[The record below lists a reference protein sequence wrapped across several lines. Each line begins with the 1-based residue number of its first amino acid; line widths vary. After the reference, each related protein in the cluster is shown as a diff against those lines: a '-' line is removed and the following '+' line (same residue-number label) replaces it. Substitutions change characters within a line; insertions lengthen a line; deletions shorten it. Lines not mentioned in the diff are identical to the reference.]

1 MSLRSQVKFKLM
13 VNKYS
18 VFILLA
24 ILLTCCNKPVS
35 NRQTVSLNGQWDL
48 AESGSLEK
56 IPASFNSHVPVPGLV
71 DMATV
76 RFDSI
81 GLNKQS
87 RYFWYRTSFTLA
99 GPFPDR
105 VILKINKA
113 KYGTWV
119 YVNGKFSGINLYCFT
134 PTLIDIKEFLKE
146 PGEENELVVAVG
158 SYSSLPDTIA
168 NGWDFEKIRYIP
180 GIYDDVKLIL
190 ADDPF
195 IRNVQVVPD
204 ITFDRVRVVVNTEF
218 LGNQEPFKFRYSVR
232 ETASGNLVK
241 SGFTKVLHDPKQS
254 DTIVLTIDL
263 ENCHLWTPEDPFL
276 YNLEIST
283 PGDNFST
290 RFGMREFYFDTI
302 TRRAMLNGKPYYMRG
317 TNVCIYRFFEDPS
330 RNDLPWDKDWVRKLH
345 ETFKSMHWNSIRYC
359 IGFPP
364 EIWYEIA
371 DETGFLIQDEFPVWY
386 LSNKEEL
393 APNLKAK
400 HLASEYT
407 DWMRERW
414 NHPCVVIW
422 DAQNET
428 YTVESGQAIE
438 MVRNLDLSGRPWD
451 NGWSPPQLLSDVIET
466 HPYLFQDYQYLP
478 EGTPIPPEGVMKH
491 LLSEPRRP
499 HNGPEGNNALIIN
512 EYGWLWLNRDGSPT
526 TLTDH
531 IYATLFPQATTPEA
545 RFEVYARYLG
555 MLTEYWRSHRQCA
568 GVLHF
573 CGLGYSRPEE
583 PKGQTSDHFIDIQNL
598 VLEPYFVKYVRPAFS
613 PVGLMIDKWDIT
625 YKAGEEII
633 IPVAVINDT
642 YEEWN
647 GPITLSLM
655 KNDQLLEQKSGE
667 LNIEKLG
674 RAISEYII
682 TAPAEKGNYF
692 VVAELVYNNEPV
704 RSIREFQIK

>member
-1 MSLRSQVKFKLM
+1 M

-18 VFILLA
+18 VFILLT

-56 IPASFNSHVPVPGLV
+56 IPASFDSRVPVPGLV

-87 RYFWYRTSFTLA
+87 RYFWYRTRFTLA
-99 GPFPDR
+99 GPYPDK

-119 YVNGKFSGINLYCFT
+119 YVNGIFSGKNLYCFT
-134 PTLIDIKEFLKE
+134 PALLDIKGFLKE

-190 ADDPF
+190 ADPPY
-195 IRNVQVVPD
+195 IENVQVVPD
-204 ITFDRVRVVVNTEF
+204 IENEKIRILTFIENYENNRNKENN
-218 LGNQEPFKFRYSVR
+218 GNKGNNEKLKPFKLNYSVK
-232 ETASGNLVK
+232 ETGSGKLVTD
-241 SGFTKVLHDPKQS
+241 GFVKIQPGSFHY
-254 DTIVLTIDL
+254 DTADL
-263 ENCHLWTPEDPFL
+263 VINIENCHLWTPEDPFL
-276 YNLEIST
+276 YDLKIST

-330 RNDLPWDKDWVRKLH
+330 RNNLPWDKEWVRKLH

-386 LSNKEEL
+386 LSSKEEL
-393 APNLKAK
+393 VPDLKAR
-400 HLASEYT
+400 HLAAEYK
-407 DWMRERW
+407 DWMEERW

-428 YTVESGQAIE
+428 YTEETGKAID
-438 MVRNLDLSGRPWD
+438 MVRDLDLSGRPWD
-451 NGWSPPQLLSDVIET
+451 NGWSPPQRLSDLIET
-466 HPYLFQDYQYLP
+466 HPYVFYDYQYMP
-478 EGTPIPPEGVMKH
+478 KGTPLPSEGVMKRH
-491 LLSEPRRP
+491 FSESRRP
-499 HNGPEGNNALIIN
+499 HNGPEGNNAIIIN

-531 IYATLFPQATTPEA
+531 IYETLFREYTTTEA

-583 PKGQTSDHFIDIQNL
+583 PRGQTSDHFIDLQNL
-598 VLEPYFVKYVRPAFS
+598 VLEPNFVKYVRPAFS

-625 YKAGEEII
+625 YKPGEEIK
-633 IPVAVINDT
+633 IPVAIINDT
-642 YEEWN
+642 YEDWN
-647 GPITLSLM
+647 GSIKLSL
-655 KNDQLLEQKSGE
+655 NTG
-667 LNIEKLG
+667 
-674 RAISEYII
+674 
-682 TAPAEKGNYF
+682 
-692 VVAELVYNNEPV
+692 
-704 RSIREFQIK
+704 